1 MRRIAPLPRRVGRL
15 GATRR
20 YARRFAM
27 GRKRGSRTS
36 GLFPPDP
43 ERAAISAI
51 CQRGNEGRGNARRGA
66 PGIVKGRLLRPA
78 GSEVTAPRVLPALRS
93 AMEWVMRDLVA
104 WVLAGQLHGQ
114 GSLPTISSMIT
125 YPARVAA
132 FPLKERASG
141 AGRTTA
147 RCGYGCYALLNRDA
161 RAHSVSASG

>member
-1 MRRIAPLPRRVGRL
+1 DAGGSAERRWIGSDSEIAMRRIAPLPRRVGRL
-15 GATRR
+15 GRTRR

-27 GRKRGSRTS
+27 GRKGGSRTS

-66 PGIVKGRLLRPA
+66 PGIIVKGRLLRPA
-78 GSEVTAPRVLPALRS
+78 GWEETAPRVLPALRS

-125 YPARVAA
+125 CPARVAA
-132 FPLKERASG
+132 FPMKERASG
-141 AGRTTA
+141 AGWTA
-147 RCGYGCYALLNRDA
+147 A
-161 RAHSVSASG
+161 